1 MLIKIRF
8 DHTAA
13 GLAQSVER
21 LIAERK
27 VAGSI
32 PGVGPILRVLRND
45 LGNEG
50 TPFALQAARPSRGS
64 DDHLRWR
71 SRFCFFFVFFLHLLV
86 FNYSS
91 KRHNKLNSRKVI
103 AIACQQAL
111 RDALAAGRENEGDL
125 ATTSLEFE
133 FHLQSLWLPVD

>member
-13 GLAQSVER
+13 GLPQSIER

-64 DDHLRWR
+64 DDHFRWR
-71 SRFCFFFVFFLHLLV
+71 SRFCFCFFFLHLLV
-86 FNYSS
+86 FN
-91 KRHNKLNSRKVI
+91 
-103 AIACQQAL
+103 
-111 RDALAAGRENEGDL
+111 
-125 ATTSLEFE
+125 
-133 FHLQSLWLPVD
+133 

>member
-13 GLAQSVER
+13 GLPQSEER

-27 VAGSI
+27 VSI
-32 PGVGPILRVLRND
+32 PGFGPILRVLRND

-64 DDHLRWR
+64 DDHFRWR
-71 SRFCFFFVFFLHLLV
+71 SRFCFVFFFLTFV
-86 FNYSS
+86 SF
-91 KRHNKLNSRKVI
+91 
-103 AIACQQAL
+103 
-111 RDALAAGRENEGDL
+111 
-125 ATTSLEFE
+125 
-133 FHLQSLWLPVD
+133 

>member
-71 SRFCFFFVFFLHLLV
+71 SRFCFCFFFFLHLLV

>member
-13 GLAQSVER
+13 GLPQSVER

-27 VAGSI
+27 VSI
-32 PGVGPILRVLRND
+32 PGFGPILRVLRND

-64 DDHLRWR
+64 DDHVTAVPSPVGDVNIVSPVSTSVLNTMTLKE
-71 SRFCFFFVFFLHLLV
+71 SALFF
-86 FNYSS
+86 
-91 KRHNKLNSRKVI
+91 
-103 AIACQQAL
+103 
-111 RDALAAGRENEGDL
+111 
-125 ATTSLEFE
+125 
-133 FHLQSLWLPVD
+133 